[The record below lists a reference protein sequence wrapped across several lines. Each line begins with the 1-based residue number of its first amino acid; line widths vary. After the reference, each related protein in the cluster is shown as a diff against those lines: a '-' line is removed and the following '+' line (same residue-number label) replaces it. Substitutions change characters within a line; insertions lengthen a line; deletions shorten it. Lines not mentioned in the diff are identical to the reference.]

1 MFNSTFRLS
10 LEDNLDSIYIKNH
23 QGAVLDV
30 SLLKDS
36 EFSEIPYK
44 TLLKMLNRLEEEKL
58 IFGISKGVYA
68 IGKLNVQD
76 GPDIVRF
83 TKTADLT

>member
-1 MFNSTFRLS
+1 MFNSPFRLS
-10 LEDNLDSIYIKNH
+10 LEDNLDSIYIENH

-30 SLLKDS
+30 SLLKDG

-44 TLLKMLNRLEEEKL
+44 TLLKILNRLEEEKL

>member
-1 MFNSTFRLS
+1 MAYTKQVREYCL
-10 LEDNLDSIYIKNH
+10 KN

-30 SLLKDS
+30 SLVKDG

-44 TLLKMLNRLEEEKL
+44 TLLKILNRLEEEKM

-76 GPDIVRF
+76 EPDIVREY
-83 TKTADLT
+83 TDNGKGMVVGGILY